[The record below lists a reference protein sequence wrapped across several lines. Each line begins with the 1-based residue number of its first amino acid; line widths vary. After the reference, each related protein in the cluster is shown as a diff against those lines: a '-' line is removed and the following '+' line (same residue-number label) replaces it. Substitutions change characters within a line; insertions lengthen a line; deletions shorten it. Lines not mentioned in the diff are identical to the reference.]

1 VHPVLRAAADRQWGI
16 FTASDARRAGYGHA
30 EIRDLCGTGRWVRLR
45 RGVYVTAK
53 RLAVIE
59 KGGARHRADCLAVL
73 LDLGRAEAALSH
85 SSTARL
91 WGMPVPRGLEPVVRL
106 TDPHLSRRGQGFHLA
121 QAPLPPAD
129 VETREA
135 LRLTTPSRTL
145 VDCAREWPLED
156 AVIAMDAALLAER
169 TTLPDLQR
177 AAEAAKGWRGA
188 AGALR
193 AVGLAD
199 GRAESAL
206 ETRGRLKIIGAGL
219 PTMELQVEIRVAGR
233 LIAVV
238 DGRRTPVPPTAR
250 RLAAGPCTGA
260 VARARPGA
268 GAVGGEAAR
277 GRRASARH
285 PVHPHGRRR
294 RRARMAADG
303 GAAAGSARPARS
315 GEARVHGHPS
325 RARPAARK
333 LTIEPRSAVAGL
345 AVDREVGDGFARSAR
360 RPP

>member
-85 SSTARL
+85 SSAARL

-106 TDPHLSRRGQGFHLA
+106 TDPHLSRRGEGFHLA

-169 TTLPDLQR
+169 TTLPALQR

-238 DGRRTPVPPTAR
+238 DGRRTPVPPPLAGSRRAPAPGPWRGRDPAQVLWEEKRREDDVRALDIRFIRMVDADVGRGWPRMEAR
-250 RLAAGPCTGA
+250 LLDQL
-260 VARARPGA
+260 ARPGPA
-268 GAVGGEAAR
+268 KRAFTAIPRER
-277 GRRASARH
+277 GRRHAS
-285 PVHPHGRRR
+285 
-294 RRARMAADG
+294 
-303 GAAAGSARPARS
+303 
-315 GEARVHGHPS
+315 
-325 RARPAARK
+325 
-333 LTIEPRSAVAGL
+333 
-345 AVDREVGDGFARSAR
+345 
-360 RPP
+360 